1 MVTVCAG
8 ALAFIVLYNL
18 TNININERIREI
30 ATIKVLGF
38 YPGETSAY
46 VFRENRPTSIPKNVR
61 VLSLPLGKWLHA
73 YVMSQIRIDTIAFDV
88 RIAWQ
93 SVMFSMLLTAVFAAI
108 VNVVMYF
115 KLRRIS
121 MAESLKSIE

>member
-1 MVTVCAG
+1 M
-8 ALAFIVLYNL
+8 
-18 TNININERIREI
+18 
-30 ATIKVLGF
+30 
-38 YPGETSAY
+38 
-46 VFRENRPTSIPKNVR
+46 
-61 VLSLPLGKWLHA
+61 
-73 YVMSQIRIDTIAFDV
+73 

-93 SVMFSMLLTAVFAAI
+93 SVVFSMLLTAVFAAI